1 MNFILVME
9 ALITDSPTV
18 PSLLTEYILK
28 GEKQLK
34 LVFSLISVCLWEARW
49 PHG

>member
-28 GEKQLK
+28 GENR
-34 LVFSLISVCLWEARW
+34 LVFCTLIIMYPKISMINIY
-49 PHG
+49 